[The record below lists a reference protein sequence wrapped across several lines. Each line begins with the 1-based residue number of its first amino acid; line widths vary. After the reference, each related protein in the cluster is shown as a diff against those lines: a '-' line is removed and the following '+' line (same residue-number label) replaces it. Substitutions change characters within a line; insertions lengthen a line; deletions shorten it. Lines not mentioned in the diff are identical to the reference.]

1 VILHATCPDDDVLGV
16 NSRRISSVAGYS
28 MGWNGS
34 ICRQTGQTSISH
46 FHFLLNTNRILAG
59 ARVPIETATLKDMAM
74 LKSTHDTISFS
85 KRLRANS
92 LGEELFLIHLKRTTL
107 TQDANPED
115 VEDDHDYER
124 PRHPKKSIGEELFEV
139 HLKRSKG
146 LEPDYDIDAKSSVD
160 VAVESKIEKSKKC
173 RYNLRNHGH

>member
-1 VILHATCPDDDVLGV
+1 M
-16 NSRRISSVAGYS
+16 SESS
-28 MGWNGS
+28 
-34 ICRQTGQTSISH
+34 
-46 FHFLLNTNRILAG
+46 
-59 ARVPIETATLKDMAM
+59 
-74 LKSTHDTISFS
+74 HDTMPLS

-115 VEDDHDYER
+115 VEDDHDYEK

-139 HLKRSKG
+139 YLKRSKG
-146 LEPDYDIDAKSSVD
+146 LEPDYDIDAKSSVS
-160 VAVESKIEKSKKC
+160 VTVESKIVSKS

>member
-1 VILHATCPDDDVLGV
+1 MPL
-16 NSRRISSVAGYS
+16 
-28 MGWNGS
+28 
-34 ICRQTGQTSISH
+34 
-46 FHFLLNTNRILAG
+46 
-59 ARVPIETATLKDMAM
+59 
-74 LKSTHDTISFS
+74 S

-107 TQDANPED
+107 TQDANSED
-115 VEDDHDYER
+115 VEDDHDYEK

-146 LEPDYDIDAKSSVD
+146 LEPDYDIAKSSVD

-173 RYNLRNHGH
+173 RYNLRNHGQ